1 MADELLLVKPFMPVG
16 GQCLLYG
23 KRGLG
28 KTQLAHTLAIDVA
41 LGQPFLGMFE
51 TVQCNVVYVQADIPP
66 ALQKDRY
73 SRIVKHLSL
82 DKQFPLWYLI
92 SPGSFDTLDAIG
104 NEASWIEDLRAVS
117 PGLVIIDTLRKAHRM
132 DENLSSTVVDVY
144 AAWRYICGP
153 DATILYIHHDRKSFD
168 GGSSDE
174 DFRGSGAWL
183 DEADLG
189 MHMRSSRT
197 GLTLE
202 WSKVRTCSEDDVRPV
217 GLRMDADSLLMIP
230 DDPVEAF
237 IKDAMMRNVPKA
249 VIAAA
254 ATDTKRWGSQA
265 LGKTTAYRRLESYD
279 GDQIG
284 RGRPRRIANNED
296 ES

>member
-104 NEASWIEDLRAVS
+104 NEANWIEDLRAVS

-168 GGSSDE
+168 GGES
-174 DFRGSGAWL
+174 
-183 DEADLG
+183 
-189 MHMRSSRT
+189 
-197 GLTLE
+197 
-202 WSKVRTCSEDDVRPV
+202 
-217 GLRMDADSLLMIP
+217 
-230 DDPVEAF
+230 
-237 IKDAMMRNVPKA
+237 
-249 VIAAA
+249 
-254 ATDTKRWGSQA
+254 
-265 LGKTTAYRRLESYD
+265 AYRALAVKALSCISHPRRRYIFAEHALRD
-279 GDQIG
+279 RTFKAIG
-284 RGRPRRIANNED
+284 RDMGISHQRAHQMFKEARAMVRERLKSA
-296 ES
+296 